1 MSTFIKSISL
11 VATLG
16 LFSFGIYLAPSPVD
30 NSNLILLE
38 EGITFPENVQAIITK
53 KCTGCHKPDA
63 RNEKARKKLQWVKVP
78 EMDKEEQEHLIAEL
92 FEVLEDGKMPP
103 KKNVERKP
111 EMKLTEDETK
121 ILLAWVEVEEK
132 RLKGK

>member
-1 MSTFIKSISL
+1 MSTIIKSISL

-16 LFSFGIYLAPSPVD
+16 LFSFGIYKLPAPVE
-30 NSNLILLE
+30 NLELVLLE
-38 EGITFPENVQAIITK
+38 EGIIFPENVQTIITE
-53 KCTGCHKPDA
+53 KCTECHKPDA

-78 EMDKEEQEHLIAEL
+78 EMNKEEQEHLIAEL

-111 EMKLTEDETK
+111 EMKLTAEETK
-121 ILLAWVEVEEK
+121 TLLAWVEVEEK
-132 RLKGK
+132 RLKEL